1 MIKVIIVE
9 DDPMVAQ
16 FNQHYLEQIE
26 GYQCAGVVTSVDEA
40 IVMIQEVKPQLI
52 LLDLYM
58 RKKGG
63 FDLLRLLRS
72 NAENVDVIII
82 SAARDPESIK
92 KALQYGAVDY
102 LIKPFHFSRFK
113 EALENY
119 RDRFD
124 KMTGMEHVGQ
134 EEVDHL
140 IKRSHNTQT
149 MVQELPKGLTL
160 GTLNIIWE
168 VIKQYGHQLFS
179 TDDISASSG
188 ISRVSV
194 RKYLSFMLEIGI
206 LESEISYGTG
216 GRPLD
221 QFRVV
226 PGQENWI
233 HQYKN

>member
-1 MIKVIIVE
+1 MIVE

-26 GYQCAGVVTSVDEA
+26 GYQCVGVVPSVDEA
-40 IVMIQEVKPQLI
+40 IIMIQDVKPQLI

-82 SAARDPESIK
+82 SAARDPESLK

-124 KMTGMEHVGQ
+124 KMIGMEHVDQ
-134 EEVDHL
+134 EEIDHL
-140 IKRSHNTQT
+140 IKRSHTQAI
-149 MVQELPKGLTL
+149 VSELPKGLTL
-160 GTLNIIWE
+160 GTLNMIWE
-168 VIKQYGHQLFS
+168 VIKKYRYGLFS
-179 TDDISASSG
+179 TDDISVSSG

-221 QFRVV
+221 QFRLVH
-226 PGQENWI
+226 GQENWI

>member
-1 MIKVIIVE
+1 MIVE

-16 FNQHYLEQIE
+16 FNQHYVEQVE
-26 GYQCAGVVTSVDEA
+26 GYQCVGMVTSVDEA
-40 IVMIQEVKPQLI
+40 ITMIKEVSPQLI

-63 FDLLRLLRS
+63 FDLLRLIRS

-82 SAARDPESIK
+82 SAARDPESIN

-113 EALENY
+113 EALDNY
-119 RDRFD
+119 RDRYD
-124 KMTGMEHVGQ
+124 KITGMQHVDQ
-134 EEVDHL
+134 EELDHL
-140 IKRSHNTQT
+140 MKRTHTQNIIHD
-149 MVQELPKGLTL
+149 LPKGLTP
-160 GTLNIIWE
+160 GTLNMIWE
-168 VIKQYGHQLFS
+168 AIKQYSHELFS
-179 TDDISASSG
+179 TDEISASSG

-226 PGQENWI
+226 PGQAEWI
-233 HQYKN
+233 HNYKN